1 MYLFLSKRHLY
12 AAFLLIIFAV
22 STLFIMKSN
31 QSVPSISWAI
41 ADETIIID
49 PGHGGIFPG
58 KISASGI
65 KEKDI
70 NLQVALK
77 LQSCLLASGAD
88 IIMTRTADS
97 ALCAENTA
105 EASLLLKQRA
115 DLKARTLIAS
125 QASADCFL
133 SIHANSI
140 PAEQWHGAQVFYRP
154 DDEGSRRLAI
164 AIQNRLCEQLGNTE
178 RQALAR
184 EDTFLFENLTIPA
197 VIIECGFLSNPEE
210 AELLSDDFYQQKIA
224 HAIYLGVSDY
234 FSEY

>member
-1 MYLFLSKRHLY
+1 MYIIFSKRRFY
-12 AAFLLIIFAV
+12 AVLMLIICTFC
-22 STLFIMKSN
+22 TLFFIKSAN
-31 QSVPSISWAI
+31 HIPTLSWSI

-65 KEKDI
+65 NEKDI
-70 NLQVALK
+70 NLQIAQK
-77 LQSCLLASGAD
+77 LQNCLIPSTAEV
-88 IIMTRTADS
+88 IMTRTGDNE
-97 ALCAENTA
+97 LYQENTTDT
-105 EASLLLKQRA
+105 SLLLKQRA
-115 DLKARTLIAS
+115 DLKARTVIAA
-125 QASADCFL
+125 QAEADCFL

-140 PAEQWHGAQVFYRP
+140 PSAQWHGAQVFYRP
-154 DDEGSRRLAI
+154 NDPESKRLAI
-164 AIQNRLCEQLGNTE
+164 AIQNRLYEQLGNTD

-184 EDTFLFENLTIPA
+184 EDTYLFKNLTMPA

-210 AELLSDDFYQQKIA
+210 AELLCDDLYQQKIA